1 MVDSATLSMGMPML
15 ASGIGPSSQ
24 AGGSPYP
31 TTAPWVQ
38 TREQMAIIIAGS
50 ESRQR
55 GGIRVEL
62 QEVLM

>member
-1 MVDSATLSMGMPML
+1 ML